1 MRTKTYYTIG
11 VGVLAV
17 GAVAMLATGAVF
29 GITGLIVGGILLFMV
44 ATGVS
49 FFASIDGRR

>member
-29 GITGLIVGGILLFMV
+29 GITGLIVGGILLFTA
-44 ATGVS
+44 ATAIS
-49 FFASIDGRR
+49 FVVSIDRRH